1 MKTRVIFVGIH
12 NKGELVPL
20 DRSTKS
26 GKLISRIIN
35 ELPFSFAC
43 ERTNLYNV
51 GYFPTK
57 DELYDL
63 EQEWYWT
70 NLPCHDDI
78 IVLLGNY
85 IHRSF
90 PFDDGIILR
99 VAHPASKRSHKDMDK
114 YVKDVTEMIIKKTP
128 VNQNTGK
135 N

>member
-1 MKTRVIFVGIH
+1 MKRVIFVGIH
-12 NKGELVPL
+12 NKGELAPL
-20 DRSTKS
+20 DSSTKS
-26 GKLISRIIN
+26 GKLIKRIIDK
-35 ELPFSFAC
+35 LPSSFKV
-43 ERTNLYNV
+43 EKTNLYNV
-51 GYFPTK
+51 GYFPAK

-99 VAHPASKRSHKDMDK
+99 VAHPASKRSHKDMDEYADK
-114 YVKDVTEMIIKKTP
+114 VSNQII
-128 VNQNTGK
+128 NQ
-135 N
+135 